1 MITAKQINYK
11 VQNALLRKRNALNK
25 LNLES
30 NKPISEM
37 FDANTQNNP
46 FEQQHLRNCFAK
58 VSVAVPDPKTQNESE
73 IVKTPIS
80 IASYFNTNENNKLIN
95 SLDSFEQ
102 DNGNVA
108 FAQGF
113 KESADNRFRGHS
125 GITKIAVAQQG
136 YTTHKT
142 TVDWYCPDPVYFEQ
156 IFEPAF
162 LKMGAYCAIEFGW
175 GIDDRTIEG
184 DLLPAL
190 TIETMRDAVTNGVET
205 RNQRSAGNY
214 YFNTGIVTKFDWKIG
229 DDGSYSGNLEIL
241 SRGASML
248 FNKTQE
254 SNQKSDEVL
263 TPVQNIIEKEQLRKE
278 LLSKQKELTKE
289 EYKELAA
296 GSPGNQDNYIKL
308 FQNSISFQSAMKN
321 FDDVLDKY
329 LENNQTPTKDEIS
342 IDDNPYSLPV
352 RNVYGKTPVNFQLY
366 KLYRF
371 KDGVLYL
378 KGSKSETTRQI
389 RGAVGKIRPN
399 EDLDKDR
406 YFISWGWFEDIM
418 LNSFFELNDKDG
430 ILQQIR
436 STKTTLKTLSEK
448 EQAQTGETEIKTT
461 KPTTCNSAFY
471 MYTNGLDGTILPG
484 KHHPIHMT
492 GFKSILE
499 VSQRD
504 NPQGRELEKLKRL
517 QYVYDTNSRAD
528 MAKVYQ
534 AFKII
539 DENFKPFEAKPSTQD
554 NLGQGIIRNM
564 VFPMEMYQKHF
575 QDMSSLRQGLRNFW
589 ADVNNQYAGFWNFKI
604 GEDENI
610 KGKIGVTDVDEEQ
623 LSLEETQGDERIVG
637 DSGGEKFD
645 FNKMFVF
652 NVYSKDSIVKSFDIQ
667 LDLGA
672 EAATLAAYGHFSN
685 VGVKNANSPA
695 DLSIEAWSILNKELG
710 EKDITTKEQLERF
723 RELTG
728 QKIGNKLSVP
738 TDNDGKGKS
747 YEDNYDKENNNL
759 RRLVNDGL
767 KFNEIKEIQEDTA
780 TEFERIETER
790 FQFIDG
796 IGLYDRKGNMS
807 TYFKQIMTYL
817 ITSSTENGSGSKIQK
832 GRLVLPISLTMT
844 IDGVGGLRPGDS
856 FRVDYLPETYR
867 ENCYFMT
874 TKVDHNLD
882 KSGWTTDISAVLKVD
897 LLNYWIDKVD
907 RLDNTLLDLKD
918 VFKFNNVDNF
928 NVASLDAFGVDFSET
943 IERMNQIV
951 KEATET
957 MPKQFDNTRPIRR
970 VKRRNIYKKIK
981 SRKSEL
987 LQIAEEL
994 KGVLG
999 LRLTNENVEQLDK
1012 ALETATINIQQIDKV
1027 LNSPRFQEY
1036 RDKRTEIQASVT
1048 ETAQN
1053 NPSQANPNPYTQDP
1067 NVGGEPLS

>member
-1 MITAKQINYK
+1 MITAKQINK
-11 VQNALLRKRNALNK
+11 NVQNALIRKRNALNK

-30 NKPISEM
+30 NEPISKM

-46 FEQQHLRNCFAK
+46 FEQQHFRNCFAK

-73 IVKTPIS
+73 VVKTPLS
-80 IASYFNTNENNKLIN
+80 IASYFNTNENNKLVN

-108 FAQGF
+108 FVQGF

-190 TIETMRDAVTNGVET
+190 TIETMRDAVKNGVET

-229 DDGSYSGNLEIL
+229 DDGSYSGNLQIL

-248 FNKTQE
+248 LNKTQE

-263 TPVQNIIEKEQLRKE
+263 TPVQNIIEKERLRKQ

-296 GSPGNQDNYIKL
+296 GSQGNQDNYIKL
-308 FQNSISFQSAMKN
+308 FQNSISFQSAMRN
-321 FDDVLDKY
+321 LDDVIDEY
-329 LENNQTPTKDEIS
+329 LPESNETS
-342 IDDNPYSLPV
+342 IINEKDNPYSLPQPKSTFEIADETIEI
-352 RNVYGKTPVNFQLY
+352 NLNLSFSHNFDFQ
-366 KLYRF
+366 F
-371 KDGVLYL
+371 KDGAL
-378 KGSKSETTRQI
+378 KIKGGNEFFGGSSAIGRERSG
-389 RGAVGKIRPN
+389 RNEKIN
-399 EDLDKDR
+399 KDR

-418 LNSFFELNDKDG
+418 LNSFFELSDKDG
-430 ILQQIR
+430 ILQQVR

-448 EQAQTGETEIKTT
+448 EQAQTGETKNKIT
-461 KPTTCNSAFY
+461 KPTTCNSALF
-471 MYTNGLDGTILPG
+471 MYTNGLDGTILPK
-484 KHHPIHMT
+484 KHHPIQME
-492 GFKSILE
+492 GFKSTLPKN
-499 VSQRD
+499 QRD
-504 NPQGRELEKLKRL
+504 NPQGRDLEKLKRL
-517 QYVYDTNSRAD
+517 KYVYDLQSRID
-528 MAKVYQ
+528 MTRVYHM
-534 AFKII
+534 FKII
-539 DENFKPFEAKPSTQD
+539 DDNFKPFEIKPSD
-554 NLGQGIIRNM
+554 ESNLGTGVIRNM
-564 VFPMEMYQKHF
+564 VFPIEMYQKHF
-575 QDMSSLRQGLRNFW
+575 ENMSSLRQGLRNFW

-610 KGKIGVTDVDEEQ
+610 KGKIGVTDVDKEQ

-652 NVYSKDSIVKSFDIQ
+652 NVYSKDSIVKEFDIT
-667 LDLGA
+667 LDLSE

-695 DLSIEAWSILNKELG
+695 DLPIEAWSILNKELG

-728 QKIGNKLSVP
+728 QKIGGKLSVP

-747 YEDNYDKENNNL
+747 YEDNYDKEKNVL
-759 RRLVNDGL
+759 RRLVNEGL
-767 KFNEIKEIQEDTA
+767 KFNEIKDIKEDTA

-790 FQFIDG
+790 FHFIDG
-796 IGLYDRKGNMS
+796 IGLYDRNGNMS
-807 TYFKQIMTYL
+807 NYFKQIMTYL

-856 FRVDYLPETYR
+856 FRVDYLPRVYR

-882 KSGWTTDISAVLKVD
+882 KTGWTTDISAVLKVD

-907 RLDNTLLDLKD
+907 RLDNTLLDLKN
-918 VFKFNNVDNF
+918 VFKFTNTDNF
-928 NVASLDAFGVDFSET
+928 NVVSLEVFGVDFNET
-943 IERMNQIV
+943 IEKMNQIV

-957 MPKQFDNTRPIRR
+957 LPKQFDNSGDIKKAKIFGKI
-970 VKRRNIYKKIK
+970 KRERTKLLRLTDEFKKIN
-981 SRKSEL
+981 
-987 LQIAEEL
+987 
-994 KGVLG
+994 G
-999 LRLTNENVEQLDK
+999 LRLNNESIEQLEK
-1012 ALETATINIQQIDKV
+1012 VLETANINIEQINK
-1027 LNSPRFQEY
+1027 LINSPKFDRYNMTDQE
-1036 RDKRTEIQASVT
+1036 RLQNVTAIASG
-1048 ETAQN
+1048 QN
-1053 NPSQANPNPYTQDP
+1053 RGGNPFS
-1067 NVGGEPLS
+1067 GG

>member
-30 NKPISEM
+30 NEPISEM
-37 FDANTQNNP
+37 FDATTQNNP
-46 FEQQHLRNCFAK
+46 FEQQYFRTCFAK

-73 IVKTPIS
+73 VVKTPLSIS
-80 IASYFNTNENNKLIN
+80 SYFNNDEDNENLAY
-95 SLDSFEQ
+95 F
-102 DNGNVA
+102 
-108 FAQGF
+108 QGY
-113 KESADNRFRGHS
+113 KEKDDNRFRGHS

-142 TVDWYCPDPVYFEQ
+142 TVDWYCPDPVYFED
-156 IFEPAF
+156 IFEPSF

-175 GIDDRTIEG
+175 GIDDRTIDG
-184 DLLPAL
+184 DTLPGL
-190 TIETMRDAVTNGVET
+190 TIESMRDAVMNGVET

-214 YFNTGIVTKFDWKIG
+214 YFNTGIVTKFDWKVG

-263 TPVQNIIEKEQLRKE
+263 VPVQNIVEKERLRKE

-296 GSPGNQDNYIKL
+296 GSPDNQDNYIKL
-308 FQNSISFQSAMKN
+308 FQNSISFQSAMRN
-321 FDDVLDKY
+321 LDDVLDEY
-329 LENNQTPTKDEIS
+329 LKLGVFETADISEIAEKE
-342 IDDNPYSLPV
+342 NPYSIPETLGIFDDELAFGHKLP
-352 RNVYGKTPVNFQLY
+352 YI
-366 KLYRF
+366 F
-371 KDGVLYL
+371 KDGAIKILG
-378 KGSKSETTRQI
+378 GSEKFTQQFDITGQRQEFLDKNETI
-389 RGAVGKIRPN
+389 N
-399 EDLDKDR
+399 KDR

-418 LNSFFELNDKDG
+418 LNSFFELSDKEG

-436 STKTTLKTLSEK
+436 STKKNQLLNSAEVESQIAASGGDITT
-448 EQAQTGETEIKTT
+448 QTSS
-461 KPTTCNSAFY
+461 PNTCNSAFY
-471 MYTNGLDGTILPG
+471 MYSNGLEGTILPN
-484 KHHPIHMT
+484 KQHPILNL
-492 GFKSILE
+492 GFKSLLSIADRNSPETKSKLNSLKN
-499 VSQRD
+499 VYNLKSQIDLTR
-504 NPQGRELEKLKRL
+504 
-517 QYVYDTNSRAD
+517 VYH
-528 MAKVYQ
+528 M
-534 AFKII
+534 FKII
-539 DENFKPFEAKPSTQD
+539 DENFKPFEIKKSKES
-554 NLGQGIIRNM
+554 NLGTGVIRNM

-604 GEDENI
+604 GEDEDI

-652 NVYSKDSIVKSFDIQ
+652 NVYSKDSIVKSFDIS
-667 LDLGA
+667 LDLSA
-672 EAATLAAYGHFSN
+672 EAATLAAYGHFAN
-685 VGVKNANSPA
+685 VGIKNANSPA
-695 DLSIEAWSILNKELG
+695 DLPIEAWSILNKELG

-728 QKIGNKLSVP
+728 QEIGSKLSVP

-747 YEDNYDKENNNL
+747 YEGDYEKDNTKSTL
-759 RRLVNDGL
+759 RELVNNGL
-767 KFNEIKEIQEDTA
+767 KFNDIDDIKEDTA

-790 FQFIDG
+790 YQFIDG

-807 TYFKQIMTYL
+807 NYFKQIMTYL

-856 FRVDYLPETYR
+856 FRVDYLPKVYR

-882 KSGWTTDISAVLKVD
+882 KTGWTTDISAVLKVD
-897 LLNYWIDKVD
+897 LLNYWLDKVD
-907 RLDNTLLDLKD
+907 RLDSTLTDLADVFRLTNIDLEGVPLGTFGDDQLNDYIKQLDDIMTELRNLRKQRDNTSRLRGPKRIRINGKIAGLEQKINKINTNLKNTLGFNLKPEVRD
-918 VFKFNNVDNF
+918 KLVKNIA
-928 NVASLDAFGVDFSET
+928 ASTEN
-943 IERMNQIV
+943 I
-951 KEATET
+951 KE
-957 MPKQFDNTRPIRR
+957 IRR
-970 VKRRNIYKKIK
+970 VV
-981 SRKSEL
+981 
-987 LQIAEEL
+987 EEFAPDYY
-994 KGVLG
+994 
-999 LRLTNENVEQLDK
+999 NP
-1012 ALETATINIQQIDKV
+1012 IDPTDMPV
-1027 LNSPRFQEY
+1027 YLP
-1036 RDKRTEIQASVT
+1036 
-1048 ETAQN
+1048 
-1053 NPSQANPNPYTQDP
+1053 
-1067 NVGGEPLS
+1067 